1 VNRDV
6 DRALAFAS
14 VAAVA
19 IVPTIM
25 MVGLSAGGGFSG
37 GTAGG
42 PIVPAA
48 REVPGPGPDQIM
60 TSPTSGPALQGPQ
73 AAWGRKQPGSG
84 NATGAAGQGQP
95 PKDTGGYRSFLRVT
109 DRSLYWINGSGSY
122 SDEKAKIV
130 MSPFSFDATTVT
142 KTTEQGR
149 TTTDTTRVTVVGRTR
164 TTVENG
170 IQTDQRSLSDSQYA
184 DFVKSCDP
192 KELTREV
199 RSFPLLQHK
208 PGLEIL
214 NLKRGPGPQ
223 GFETDTLNLTVGAVL
238 PYLPKTIASQL
249 DKPPINTEGF
259 SGYLVADKWDR
270 PWALGVSRIALPLG
284 MADLGILF
292 LGYQK

>member
-1 VNRDV
+1 MKRDV
-6 DRALAFAS
+6 DRALAFGS

-48 REVPGPGPDQIM
+48 GEAPGPGPDQIT
-60 TSPTSGPALQGPQ
+60 TSPSSSPALKGPQ
-73 AAWGRKQPGSG
+73 AAWGKKLGSAS
-84 NATGAAGQGQP
+84 ATGAAGQAQP

-109 DRSLYWINGSGSY
+109 DRSLYWINGTGSY

-130 MSPFSFDATTVT
+130 MSPFSYDATTVT
-142 KTTEQGR
+142 KTTAQGK
-149 TTTDTTRVTVVGRTR
+149 TTTDTTRVTVVGRTQ
-164 TTVENG
+164 TTVQNG
-170 IQTDQRSLSDSQYA
+170 IQTDKRTLSDSEYA

-192 KELTREV
+192 KELTRYA
-199 RSFPLLQHK
+199 RSFPLVQRK

-214 NLKRGPGPQ
+214 SLKRGPGPQ
-223 GFETDTLNLTVGAVL
+223 GFETDTLNFTVGAVL

-249 DKPPINTEGF
+249 DKPPINVEGF

-284 MADLGILF
+284 MANLGILF